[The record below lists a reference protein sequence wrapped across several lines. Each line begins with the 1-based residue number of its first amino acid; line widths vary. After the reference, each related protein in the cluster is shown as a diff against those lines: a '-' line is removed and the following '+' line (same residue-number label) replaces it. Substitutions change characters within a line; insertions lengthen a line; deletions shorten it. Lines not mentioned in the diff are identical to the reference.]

1 MNNTTYMSVMKE
13 ETELM
18 FTSRIFKNLAI
29 TLLLLLFVSG
39 LVACDPRR
47 NVTVSEETVLV
58 EKAKNV
64 ILDESSWSN
73 NILLLSQDGKLIL
86 HDEINEENLNV
97 MLLND
102 LDQFQIL
109 LTQIFSNTA
118 TLTINGGFYVNNSF
132 YLLSVLVDDNSIE
145 IIELNIRFFSD
156 NNIVIEPVYKD
167 ETELQILGVI
177 FNVNLDLLHSNKY
190 GSEYND

>member
-47 NVTVSEETVLV
+47 NLTVSEETVLV

-118 TLTINGGFYVNNSF
+118 TLTINGGLYVNNSF

>member
-47 NVTVSEETVLV
+47 NLTVSEETVLV

-97 MLLND
+97 ILQND

-156 NNIVIEPVYKD
+156 NKIVIEPVYKD

-177 FNVNLDLLHSNKY
+177 FNVNLDLLHGNKY
-190 GSEYND
+190 GPEYND

>member
-1 MNNTTYMSVMKE
+1 
-13 ETELM
+13 M

-97 MLLND
+97 ILQND

-118 TLTINGGFYVNNSF
+118 TLTINGGLYVNNSF

-177 FNVNLDLLHSNKY
+177 FNVNLDLLHGNKY
-190 GSEYND
+190 GPEYND

>member
-1 MNNTTYMSVMKE
+1 MSVMKE

-118 TLTINGGFYVNNSF
+118 TLTINGGLYVNNSF

-177 FNVNLDLLHSNKY
+177 FNVNLDLLHGNKY
-190 GSEYND
+190 GPEYND